1 MLQRKTWCMVWKQS
15 KVSWGCNLLN
25 VENEQTYL
33 SAFRSHMEA
42 TEGSNWTN
50 PNFSPKTSYSWLKW
64 RQGQHGEKSSW
75 GEISYVRNIYWNSY
89 RNHLRMTKP
98 KLNEWKVKWKSSV
111 LISLQLSQETKA
123 LQEEIQEQLCT
134 MVVREEGLPEICF
147 PHL

>member
-1 MLQRKTWCMVWKQS
+1 
-15 KVSWGCNLLN
+15 
-25 VENEQTYL
+25 
-33 SAFRSHMEA
+33 
-42 TEGSNWTN
+42 
-50 PNFSPKTSYSWLKW
+50 
-64 RQGQHGEKSSW
+64 
-75 GEISYVRNIYWNSY
+75 
-89 RNHLRMTKP
+89 MTKP